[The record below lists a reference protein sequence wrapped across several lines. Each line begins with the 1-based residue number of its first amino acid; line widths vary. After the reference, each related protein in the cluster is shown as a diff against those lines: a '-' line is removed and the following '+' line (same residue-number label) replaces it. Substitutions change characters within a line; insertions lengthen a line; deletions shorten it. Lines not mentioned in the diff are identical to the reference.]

1 MGDGK
6 IKEGLKAQGSRR
18 TESCFKIYLVLCA
31 LCLEPVPNTIIFYR
45 VNMTK
50 IIVNPE
56 SFLPDY
62 SGSSIVNLMSS
73 IRAAYGSNYLYPVL
87 DGLDIGPFKEKNI
100 VFIVIDALGYNYLME
115 YGDDTF
121 LKKYTIGKMT
131 SVFPSSTAS
140 AYISL
145 ITGVAPQQHGLIG
158 WFMYLRETGI
168 ITSIL
173 PFITKAGGIP
183 LRNIP
188 FTDIFE
194 QDAVFMGLNAASYSI
209 IHKSYANSQC
219 SASIT
224 KGSKKKAYS
233 DIKGFFSSIEN
244 ILDSGAGRKFIF
256 AYWDQIDKIAH
267 EKGINSN
274 ETINELKK
282 IDTEIAKLALSL
294 KKHNASLIVT
304 SDHGMVDSAEKH
316 TLRLS
321 DHPLLKETLLLPLTG
336 DPRVAY
342 CYIKSHMETEFEQYV
357 AKNLGDCCRIY
368 KSRDIIEK
376 GFFGLYEPNRKLYQ
390 RAGDYT
396 LVMTKNYM
404 IREALSGEKNKE
416 LIGVHGGL
424 TDDEMYTPL
433 III

>member
-1 MGDGK
+1 MGPVINDRNRVYG
-6 IKEGLKAQGSRR
+6 IR
-18 TESCFKIYLVLCA
+18 FKVIYNGN
-31 LCLEPVPNTIIFYR
+31 NTMKS
-45 VNMTK
+45 VMH
-50 IIVNPE
+50 
-56 SFLPDY
+56 LPDY
-62 SGSSIVNLMSS
+62 SGNSIVNLMSS
-73 IRAAYGSNYLYPVL
+73 IRSVYGGDYLYPLL
-87 DGLDIGPFKEKNI
+87 DGFDTGPYKEKNI
-100 VFIVIDALGYNYLME
+100 VFIIIDALGYNFLME

-121 LKKYTIGKMT
+121 LKKHTIRRMT

-145 ITGVAPQQHGLIG
+145 ITGVAPQQHGLTG

-194 QDAVFMGLNAASYSI
+194 QDTVFMGLNATSYSI

-224 KGSKKKAYS
+224 KGAKKKAYS
-233 DIKGFFSSIEN
+233 DIKGFFNNIEN
-244 ILDSGAGRKFIF
+244 ILDSGSGRKFIF

-274 ETINELKK
+274 ETLNELKK
-282 IDTEIAKLALSL
+282 INTEIEKLALL
-294 KKHNASLIVT
+294 LDKKNAALIVT
-304 SDHGMVDSAEKH
+304 SDHGMIDSSEKL
-316 TLRLS
+316 TIRLN
-321 DHPLLKETLLLPLTG
+321 DHPLLKDTLALPLTG

-342 CYIKSHMETEFEQYV
+342 CYLKPGMEKQFENYVDKNLEEYCSMYKSH
-357 AKNLGDCCRIY
+357 
-368 KSRDIIEK
+368 DIIEK

-390 RAGDYT
+390 RTGDYT
-396 LVMTKNYM
+396 LIMKKNYM

-416 LIGVHGGL
+416 LIGIHGGL
-424 TDDEMYTPL
+424 TSDEMFSPL
-433 III
+433 IVL

>member
-1 MGDGK
+1 MK
-6 IKEGLKAQGSRR
+6 S
-18 TESCFKIYLVLCA
+18 T
-31 LCLEPVPNTIIFYR
+31 
-45 VNMTK
+45 
-50 IIVNPE
+50 

-62 SGSSIVNLMSS
+62 SGNSIVNLMSS
-73 IRAAYGSNYLYPVL
+73 IRAIYGNDHLYPLL
-87 DGLDIGPFKEKNI
+87 DGFDIGPFKDKNI
-100 VFIVIDALGYNYLME
+100 VFIVIDALGYNLLME

-121 LKKYTIGKMT
+121 LKKHTIRKMT

-188 FTDIFE
+188 FTDIFD
-194 QDAVFMGLNAASYSI
+194 QDTAFTGLDAASYSI

-233 DIKGFFSSIEN
+233 DIKGFFSNIEN
-244 ILDSGAGRKFIF
+244 ILDSGDNRKFIF

-267 EKGINSN
+267 EKGIKSN
-274 ETINELKK
+274 ETLDELKK
-282 IDTEIAKLALSL
+282 IDTEISKLALL
-294 KKHNASLIVT
+294 LNKYNASLIVT
-304 SDHGMVDSAEKH
+304 SDHGMVDSSERN
-316 TLRLS
+316 TIRLS
-321 DHPLLKETLLLPLTG
+321 DHPILNDTLTLPLTG

-342 CYIKSHMETEFEQYV
+342 CYVKSHMEMEFEQYI
-357 AKNLGDCCRIY
+357 AKNLEDCCHIY

-390 RAGDYT
+390 RTGDYT
-396 LVMTKNYM
+396 LVMKKNYM

-416 LIGVHGGL
+416 LIGIHGGL
-424 TDDEMYTPL
+424 TEDEMFSPL
-433 III
+433 IVI

>member
-1 MGDGK
+1 MNNTSKK
-6 IKEGLKAQGSRR
+6 IAGY
-18 TESCFKIYLVLCA
+18 I
-31 LCLEPVPNTIIFYR
+31 
-45 VNMTK
+45 
-50 IIVNPE
+50 
-56 SFLPDY
+56 PDY
-62 SGSSIVNLMSS
+62 SGNSIVNLISS
-73 IRAAYGSNYLYPVL
+73 IRSIYGNDHLYPL
-87 DGLDIGPFKEKNI
+87 LNGFDIEAFKDKNV

-121 LKKYTIGKMT
+121 LKKHTIRKMT

-173 PFITKAGGIP
+173 PFFTKAGGIP

-194 QDAVFMGLNAASYSI
+194 QNSIFMNLNAASYSI

-224 KGSKKKAYS
+224 KGSKKKVYS
-233 DIKGFFSSIEN
+233 DIKGFFSNIEK
-244 ILDSGAGRKFIF
+244 ILDSGVSRKFVF

-267 EKGINSN
+267 EKGIKSN
-274 ETINELKK
+274 ETHEELKK
-282 IDTEIAKLALSL
+282 IDTEISKLAMLL
-294 KKHNASLIVT
+294 NKYNAALIVT
-304 SDHGMVDSAEKH
+304 SDHGMVDSSEKD
-316 TLRLS
+316 TIKLS
-321 DHPLLKETLLLPLTG
+321 DHPLLKETLTLPITG

-342 CYIKSHMETEFEQYV
+342 CYVRPDMAMEFEQYV
-357 AKNLGDCCRIY
+357 AQNFEENCHIF

-390 RAGDYT
+390 RTGDYT
-396 LVMTKNYM
+396 LVMKKNYM

-416 LIGVHGGL
+416 LIGIHGGL
-424 TDDEMYTPL
+424 TSDEMFTPL
-433 III
+433 IIL

>member
-1 MGDGK
+1 
-6 IKEGLKAQGSRR
+6 
-18 TESCFKIYLVLCA
+18 
-31 LCLEPVPNTIIFYR
+31 
-45 VNMTK
+45 MTK
-50 IIVNPE
+50 ITVKPE

-62 SGSSIVNLMSS
+62 SGNSIVNLISS
-73 IRAAYGSNYLYPVL
+73 IRAVYGNDHLYPLL
-87 DGLDIGPFKEKNI
+87 DGFDIEPFKDKNL

-115 YGDDTF
+115 YGDGTF
-121 LKKYTIGKMT
+121 LKKHTIRKMT

-145 ITGVAPQQHGLIG
+145 ITGVGPQQHGLTG

-194 QDAVFMGLNAASYSI
+194 QDTLFMGLNAASYSI

-224 KGSKKKAYS
+224 KGSKKKAYT
-233 DIKGFFSSIEN
+233 DIKDFFKSIEN
-244 ILDSGAGRKFIF
+244 ILDSGRNRKFIF

-267 EKGINSN
+267 EKGVKSN
-274 ETINELKK
+274 ETLEELKK
-282 IDTEIAKLALSL
+282 IDTEISRLALL
-294 KKHNASLIVT
+294 LDKYNAALIVT
-304 SDHGMVDSAEKH
+304 SDHGMVDSSEKH
-316 TLRLS
+316 TIRLS

-342 CYIKSHMETEFEQYV
+342 CYIKPGKEMEFEQYV
-357 AKNLGDCCRIY
+357 AKSLEECCQIF
-368 KSRDIIEK
+368 KSREIIDK
-376 GFFGLYEPNRKLYQ
+376 GFFGLYEPNRKLSQ
-390 RAGDYT
+390 RTGDYT
-396 LVMTKNYM
+396 LVMKKNYM

-416 LIGVHGGL
+416 LIGIHGGL
-424 TDDEMYTPL
+424 TEDEMFSPL
-433 III
+433 IVL